1 MNREDFPILQ
11 NQKDL
16 IYFDNGATTLKP
28 KCVVD
33 KMVDYYTKYTSN
45 IHRGDYSN
53 AVITNKEYDQV
64 RGIVKNFIHAE
75 KENEIVYT
83 SGSTEALNMIAFGFF
98 KDKLGSCDEVLITK
112 SEHASNVLPWQVLEQ
127 ENHGKVKY
135 IDLDSNHALTLENVK
150 KAVTQN
156 TKVIS
161 IAHISNVIG
170 DIRDIEEIGKLCLE
184 KNIYFV
190 VDASQSVSH
199 IDVDVVK
206 SNVSFLAFSAHKML
220 GPTGVGI
227 LYGKEEL
234 LKEMK
239 PLKYGGG
246 MNQSFEVDG
255 SYILKEAPIKF
266 EAGTPPIAEVL
277 GLGEAIRYIE
287 SIGVDKIHEHEY
299 TLKKY
304 LIEKLEKIPN
314 IILYNKNTESGIVA
328 FNIEGVFPQDT
339 SIYLNSF
346 GIAIRAG
353 NHCAKVLKDEL
364 NIKNT
369 CRVSLHLYNTKEE
382 IDKLVEALEKSEDI
396 FKVVI

>member
-1 MNREDFPILQ
+1 MNRDDFPIL
-11 NQKDL
+11 KEDL

-45 IHRGDYSN
+45 IHRGDYNN
-53 AVITNKEYDQV
+53 AVITNKEYDSV
-64 RGIVKNFIHAE
+64 RKLVKDFVHAE

-83 SGSTEALNMIAFGFF
+83 SGSTEALNMVAFGFF
-98 KDKLGSCDEVLITK
+98 KYKLDKDSEVLITK
-112 SEHASNVLPWQVLEQ
+112 SEHASNVLPWQVLQ
-127 ENHGKVKY
+127 EEGHGKVKY
-135 IDLDSNHALTLENVK
+135 IELDDNHELTLENVK
-150 KAVTQN
+150 KAITPN

-170 DIRDIEEIGKLCLE
+170 DIRDIESIGSLCRE
-184 KNIYFV
+184 NNIYFV

-199 IDVDVVK
+199 IDVDVTK
-206 SNVSFLAFSAHKML
+206 SDVSFLAFSAHKML

-255 SYILKEAPIKF
+255 TYILKEIPTKF
-266 EAGTPPIAEVL
+266 EAGTPPIAEVI
-277 GLGEAIRYIE
+277 GLGEAIKYIN
-287 SIGVDKIHEHEY
+287 SVGVSKIHEHECS
-299 TLKKY
+299 LKKY
-304 LIEKLEKIPN
+304 LVEELEKIPN
-314 IILYNKNTESGIVA
+314 IVLYNKSTNSGIIA
-328 FNIEGVFPQDT
+328 FNVEGVFPQDT
-339 SIYLNSF
+339 SIYLNSY

-353 NHCAKVLKDEL
+353 NHCAKVLKDEI

-369 CRVSLHLYNTKEE
+369 CRVSLHLYNSKEE
-382 IDKLVEALEKSEDI
+382 IDKLIEVLKRSEDI

>member
-1 MNREDFPILQ
+1 MNRDDFPIL
-11 NQKDL
+11 NNNNL

-45 IHRGDYSN
+45 IHRGDYNN
-53 AVITNKEYDQV
+53 AIITNKEYDSV
-64 RGIVKNFIHAE
+64 RSIVKDFIHAE
-75 KENEIVYT
+75 KETEIVYT
-83 SGSTEALNMIAFGFF
+83 SGATESLNMVAFGFF
-98 KDKLGSCDEVLITK
+98 MNNLDCNDEILITK
-112 SEHASNVLPWQVLEQ
+112 SEHASNVLPWQVLQ
-127 ENHGKVKY
+127 ANSHGIIKY
-135 IDLDSNHALTLENVK
+135 IDLDENHELTIENIK
-150 KAVTQN
+150 KAITNN

-161 IAHISNVIG
+161 IAHITNVIG
-170 DIRDIEEIGKLCLE
+170 DIRNIEEIGKLCKE

-190 VDASQSVSH
+190 VDASQSVGH
-199 IDVDVVK
+199 IDVNVEK

-234 LKEMK
+234 LKEMT

-246 MNQSFEVDG
+246 MNQSFEIDG
-255 SYILKEAPIKF
+255 SFILKESPIKF
-266 EAGTPPIAEVL
+266 EAGTPPIAEVI
-277 GLGEAIRYIE
+277 GLGEAIRYIQ
-287 SIGVDKIHEHEY
+287 SIGVDRIHEHEY
-299 TLKKY
+299 NLKKY
-304 LIEKLEKIPN
+304 LISELEKIPN
-314 IILYNKNTESGIVA
+314 IILYNKSSKSGIVA

-339 SIYLNSF
+339 SIYLNTYN
-346 GIAIRAG
+346 IAIRAG

-369 CRVSLHLYNTKEE
+369 CRISMHLYNNKEE
-382 IDKLVEALEKSEDI
+382 LDILINALKQSRDI

>member
-11 NQKDL
+11 NDL

-53 AVITNKEYDQV
+53 AIITNKEYDQV
-64 RGIVKNFIHAE
+64 RKLVKDFIHAE

-83 SGSTEALNMIAFGFF
+83 SGSTESLNMVAFGYF
-98 KDKLGSCDEVLITK
+98 KNILNKDDEVLITK

-127 ENHGKVKY
+127 EAHGKVKY
-135 IDLDSNHALTLENVK
+135 ITLDDNHALTIENVK
-150 KAVTQN
+150 CAITPK

-170 DIRDIEEIGKLCLE
+170 DIRDIEAIGKLCKE
-184 KNIYFV
+184 NNIYFV

-199 IDVDVVK
+199 INVDVVK
-206 SNVSFLAFSAHKML
+206 ANVSFLAFSAHKML

-234 LKEMK
+234 LNKMK

-255 SYILKEAPIKF
+255 TYILKDAPIKF
-266 EAGTPPIAEVL
+266 EAGTPPIAEVI

-299 TLKKY
+299 ALKKY
-304 LIEKLEKIPN
+304 LVEKLEKISN
-314 IILYNKNTESGIVA
+314 IILYNKNSESGIVA
-328 FNIEGVFPQDT
+328 FNIDGVFPQDT
-339 SIYLNSF
+339 SIYLNNF
-346 GIAIRAG
+346 NIAIRAG
-353 NHCAKVLKDEL
+353 NHCAKVLKEEL
-364 NIKNT
+364 EIKNT

-382 IDKLVEALEKSEDI
+382 IDRLVDALEKSEDI

>member
-1 MNREDFPILQ
+1 MNREDFPIL
-11 NQKDL
+11 NNDL

-53 AVITNKEYDQV
+53 AVITNTEYDQV
-64 RGIVKNFIHAE
+64 RKIVKDFIHAE

-83 SGSTEALNMIAFGFF
+83 SGSTEALNMVAFGFF
-98 KDKLGSCDEVLITK
+98 KDKLNSDDEILITK
-112 SEHASNVLPWQVLEQ
+112 SEHASNVLPWQVLEN
-127 ENHGKVKY
+127 EGHGKVEY
-135 IDLDSNHALTLENVK
+135 IELDSNHALTLENVQ
-150 KAVTQN
+150 KAITSN

-170 DIRDIEEIGKLCLE
+170 DIRDIEAIGKLCKE
-184 KNIYFV
+184 NNIYFV

-227 LYGKEEL
+227 LYGKEDL
-234 LKEMK
+234 LNEMK

-255 SYILKEAPIKF
+255 TYILKEAPIKF

-304 LIEKLEKIPN
+304 LIEKLEKLPN
-314 IILYNKNTESGIVA
+314 IILYNKNSESGIVA
-328 FNIEGVFPQDT
+328 FNIDGVFPQDT
-339 SIYLNSF
+339 SIYLNNF
-346 GIAIRAG
+346 NIAIRAG

-364 NIKNT
+364 DIKNT

-382 IDKLVEALEKSEDI
+382 IDKLVDALEKSEDI

>member
-1 MNREDFPILQ
+1 MNREDFPILE
-11 NQKDL
+11 NDL

-28 KCVVD
+28 KCVVE

-53 AVITNKEYDQV
+53 AVITNSEYDQV
-64 RGIVKNFIHAE
+64 RRIVRDFIHAE
-75 KENEIVYT
+75 KEEEIVYT
-83 SGSTEALNMIAFGFF
+83 SGSTESLNMVAFGFF
-98 KDKLGSCDEVLITK
+98 KDKLNSDDEILLTK
-112 SEHASNVLPWQVLEQ
+112 SEHASNVLPWQVLEK
-127 ENHGKVKY
+127 EGHGKVRY
-135 IDLDSNHALTLENVK
+135 IDLNDEHALTVDDVERAITDK
-150 KAVTQN
+150 

-170 DIRDIEEIGKLCLE
+170 DIRDIEKIGKLCLD
-184 KNIYFV
+184 NDIYFV

-199 IDVDVVK
+199 VDVDVVK

-227 LYGKEEL
+227 LYGKECF
-234 LKEMK
+234 LKEMR

-255 SYILKEAPIKF
+255 SYVLKDVPIRF

-277 GLGEAIRYIE
+277 GLGEAIRYIQ
-287 SIGVDKIHEHEY
+287 SIGIDKIHKHEY
-299 TLKKY
+299 ELKKY
-304 LIEKLEKIPN
+304 LISELEKIPN
-314 IILYNKNTESGIVA
+314 IVLYNKNSESGIVA
-328 FNIEGVFPQDT
+328 FNIDGVFPQDT

-346 GIAIRAG
+346 NIAIRAG

-369 CRVSLHLYNTKEE
+369 CRVSLHLYNTREE
-382 IDKLVEALEKSEDI
+382 IDCLVDALRKSEDI

>member
-1 MNREDFPILQ
+1 MNRDDFPILK
-11 NQKDL
+11 NNL

-28 KCVVD
+28 RCVVD
-33 KMVDYYTKYTSN
+33 KMVEYYTNYTSN

-53 AVITNKEYDQV
+53 AIITNKEYDQV
-64 RGIVKNFIHAE
+64 RGIVRKFIHAKKDE
-75 KENEIVYT
+75 EIVYT
-83 SGSTEALNMIAFGFF
+83 SGSTEALNMIVFGFF
-98 KDKLGSCDEVLITK
+98 KDKLSGDDEILITK
-112 SEHASNVLPWQVLEQ
+112 SEHASNVLPWQVLEK
-127 ENHGKVKY
+127 EGRGKVKY
-135 IDLDSNHALTLENVK
+135 IDLDDNHALVIENVK
-150 KAVTQN
+150 KAITSN

-184 KNIYFV
+184 NNIYFV

-199 IDVDVVK
+199 IDVDVEK
-206 SNVSFLAFSAHKML
+206 AKISFLAFSAHKML

-255 SYILKEAPIKF
+255 SFILKDIPIKF
-266 EAGTPPIAEVL
+266 EAGTPPIAEVI

-287 SIGVDKIHEHEY
+287 NIGVDKIHEHEY
-299 TLKKY
+299 ELKKY
-304 LIEKLEKIPN
+304 LISKLEKIPN
-314 IILYNKNTESGIVA
+314 IILYNKNSESGIVA

-346 GIAIRAG
+346 NIAIRAG

-364 NIKNT
+364 EIKNT

-382 IDKLVEALEKSEDI
+382 LDKLVDALEKSEDI

>member
-1 MNREDFPILQ
+1 MNRDDFPIL
-11 NQKDL
+11 KEDL

-45 IHRGDYSN
+45 IHRGDYNN
-53 AVITNKEYDQV
+53 AMITNKEYDSV
-64 RGIVKNFIHAE
+64 RKLVKDFIHAE
-75 KENEIVYT
+75 KEQEIVYT
-83 SGSTEALNMIAFGFF
+83 SGSTEALNMVAFGFF
-98 KDKLGSCDEVLITK
+98 KYKLDKNSEILITK
-112 SEHASNVLPWQVLEQ
+112 SEHASNVLPWQVLQ
-127 ENHGKVKY
+127 EEGYGKVKY
-135 IDLDSNHALTLENVK
+135 IELDDNHELTLENVE
-150 KAVTQN
+150 KAITPN

-170 DIRDIEEIGKLCLE
+170 DIRDIESIGKLCRE
-184 KNIYFV
+184 RNIYFV

-199 IDVDVVK
+199 IDVDVKK
-206 SNVSFLAFSAHKML
+206 SDVSFLAFSAHKML

-255 SYILKEAPIKF
+255 TYILKEIPTKF
-266 EAGTPPIAEVL
+266 EAGTPPIAEVI
-277 GLGEAIRYIE
+277 GLGEAIKYIN
-287 SIGVDKIHEHEY
+287 SIGVFKIHEHEY
-299 TLKKY
+299 SLKKY
-304 LIEKLEKIPN
+304 LIEELEKIPN
-314 IILYNKNTESGIVA
+314 IILYNKNSNSGIVS

-339 SIYLNSF
+339 SIYLNSY

-353 NHCAKVLKDEL
+353 NHCAKVLKDEI

-369 CRVSLHLYNTKEE
+369 CRVSLHLYNNKEE
-382 IDKLVEALEKSEDI
+382 IDKLIEVLRRSEDI

>member
-11 NQKDL
+11 NDL

-53 AVITNKEYDQV
+53 AIITNTEYDQV
-64 RGIVKNFIHAE
+64 RTIVKNFIHA
-75 KENEIVYT
+75 KKDTEIVYT

-98 KDKLGSCDEVLITK
+98 KNRLNRDDEILITK
-112 SEHASNVLPWQVLEQ
+112 SEHASNVLPWQVLEK
-127 ENHGKVKY
+127 EGYGKVRY
-135 IDLDSNHALTLENVK
+135 IDLDDNHTLTVENVK
-150 KAVTQN
+150 KTITSK

-170 DIRDIEEIGKLCLE
+170 DIRDVEAIGKLCNE
-184 KNIYFV
+184 NNIYFV

-234 LKEMK
+234 LKEME

-255 SYILKEAPIKF
+255 NYILKEAPIKF
-266 EAGTPPIAEVL
+266 EAGTPPIAEIL

-299 TLKKY
+299 NLKKY

-328 FNIEGVFPQDT
+328 FNIDGVFPQDT
-339 SIYLNSF
+339 SIYLNTF
-346 GIAIRAG
+346 NIAIRAG
-353 NHCAKVLKDEL
+353 NHCAKVLKEEL
-364 NIKNT
+364 DIKNT

-382 IDKLVEALEKSEDI
+382 IDKLVDALEKSEDI